1 MCRIPRNDVELRKR
15 CTALRRQGLPRA
27 GRRTAG
33 LHQDAE
39 AGEWQEEQEPQRGRR
54 GEAHQ
59 NEPPGLG
66 GVLPPPPHHPC
77 REPGLQGASAWGVGP
92 GEDRQ
97 QREQDCLGPHLLR
110 ATESGALGTPTPPPH
125 EYPPGVPKLAMPEI
139 PQGTQ

>member
-1 MCRIPRNDVELRKR
+1 MS
-15 CTALRRQGLPRA
+15 
-27 GRRTAG
+27 GRRS
-33 LHQDAE
+33 
-39 AGEWQEEQEPQRGRR
+39 RSRS
-54 GEAHQ
+54 
-59 NEPPGLG
+59 G
-66 GVLPPPPHHPC
+66 GAVGKPTRMNPLAWGASSPTPHHPC

-110 ATESGALGTPTPPPH
+110 ATESGALGTPMPPPH